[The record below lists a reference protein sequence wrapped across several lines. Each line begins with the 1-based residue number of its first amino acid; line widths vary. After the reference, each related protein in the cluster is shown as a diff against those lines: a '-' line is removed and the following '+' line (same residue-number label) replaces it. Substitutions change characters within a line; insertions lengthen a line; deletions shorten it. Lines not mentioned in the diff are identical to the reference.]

1 MKTKTNTYMHGV
13 NENNENKHQVS
24 VKSFKNQSGVKK
36 AQLHFNFLTNPLF
49 AHCTMFY
56 CINQVP
62 EDGLKSFARNVAQ

>member
-1 MKTKTNTYMHGV
+1 MRGV

-36 AQLHFNFLTNPLF
+36 PQLYFNFLTNPLF
-49 AHCTMFY
+49 DHCTFY
-56 CINQVP
+56 YINQVP